1 MQKSIVVAIGIVLL
15 ATGCFSNHQQQQT
28 DGALGVNDDA
38 RQMSEAKSFFDTQK
52 DPPLN
57 ADTHFAAGQLKEAEG
72 SYDLAIE
79 QYKQALK
86 IDPNHVPTLFRLG
99 LIYTEQKHYPEAI
112 DSWKHYIAA
121 THDSAAGYSNLAF
134 CEETS
139 GDLQAAEASYLAG
152 LQREPNSELCHVNYG
167 LMLTR
172 QNRIDEA
179 KTQFAAVLTPAQV
192 HYNLA
197 SVFQQEGK
205 KAAARAEY
213 IEAIKADPS
222 FVDARTRLAQMNRLE
237 SPGT

>member
-1 MQKSIVVAIGIVLL
+1 MRKSIVVGIGVVLL
-15 ATGCFSNHQQQQT
+15 ASGCSSNQQQSN
-28 DGALGVNDDA
+28 GAVGINDDA
-38 RQMSEAKSFFDTQK
+38 REMTEAKARFDNAK
-52 DPPLN
+52 DPAIN
-57 ADTHFAAGQLKEAEG
+57 ADTHFAAGQLKESEG
-72 SYDLAIE
+72 SYELALV
-79 QYKQALK
+79 QYKEALK
-86 IDPNHVPTLFRLG
+86 IDPNHLPTLFRMG
-99 LIYTEQKHYPEAI
+99 LVYSELKRYPEAI

-121 THDSAAGYSNLAF
+121 THESAAGYSNLAY
-134 CEETS
+134 CQELS
-139 GDLQAAEASYLAG
+139 GDVPGAESSYQTG
-152 LQREPNSELCHVNYG
+152 LQHDPNSQLCHVNYG

-213 IEAIKADPS
+213 LEAIKADPS
-222 FVDARTRLAQMNRLE
+222 FVDARTRLAEMNRLE